1 MELYEINTKLK
12 IKLKNL
18 EVIIIALNKK
28 TIFKGEFYPTLRQF
42 LMVV

>member
-18 EVIIIALNKK
+18 EEIIIALNKK
-28 TIFKGEFYPTLRQF
+28 TIFKEEFYPTLRQF